1 MNPVNLVRFLLGYV
15 KFGAV
20 GGFRERFVNLC
31 EQKKLS
37 VRSLVFEDERLEGFV
52 SAHDYKKLRSVAKQ
66 SGMKLFCISKYGLP
80 FLLFKN
86 RNRVGLAVG
95 AAFFVLFMSIMSLFV
110 WSIETVGSERIS
122 EAEIVSVAE
131 EYGLRTGCFR
141 PALDV
146 HEISDGMI
154 KSLNGRLLWA
164 AVNVS
169 GSRAVIEVRDYIE
182 KPESKTYS
190 EPCNLIADFDGLLLS
205 LEVHNGTKANFEGN
219 GVKKGDLLISG
230 IVENRDLSSV
240 FHEARGTVTA
250 LHNDTVTAKEP
261 LKGQQKRY
269 IAKRSVYSLK
279 LFWLKIPLG
288 FFKNGGSYDEFKSE
302 NEFRLDSHPMPF
314 SLEKKTRL
322 YYTVE
327 SESRGLEKEN
337 VFDEYTRSYYEKYKN
352 TNVLK
357 TSISVKNN
365 GKELI
370 VSGNS
375 CCVDFMGVKQKI
387 NFENQS
393 KNF

>member
-1 MNPVNLVRFLLGYV
+1 
-15 KFGAV
+15 
-20 GGFRERFVNLC
+20 
-31 EQKKLS
+31 
-37 VRSLVFEDERLEGFV
+37 
-52 SAHDYKKLRSVAKQ
+52 
-66 SGMKLFCISKYGLP
+66 MKLFCISKYGLP
-80 FLLFKN
+80 FILFKN

-240 FHEARGTVTA
+240 FHEARDRT
-250 LHNDTVTAKEP
+250 L
-261 LKGQQKRY
+261 R
-269 IAKRSVYSLK
+269 
-279 LFWLKIPLG
+279 
-288 FFKNGGSYDEFKSE
+288 
-302 NEFRLDSHPMPF
+302 
-314 SLEKKTRL
+314 
-322 YYTVE
+322 
-327 SESRGLEKEN
+327 
-337 VFDEYTRSYYEKYKN
+337 
-352 TNVLK
+352 
-357 TSISVKNN
+357 
-365 GKELI
+365 
-370 VSGNS
+370 
-375 CCVDFMGVKQKI
+375 
-387 NFENQS
+387 FEQ
-393 KNF
+393 